1 MSRVARC
8 ISSPLRACSYSKSSL
23 VARSAVLPGAR
34 AYGATAFQQRET
46 APHQEENRPRRPA
59 RDSRSANDFGRTR
72 SGSSREAEQ
81 EEEYDSI
88 PGRQIDASV
97 EVPPHFSEYL
107 ERLFS
112 PLKFPPELA
121 QRILTHAS
129 HRDARRGHNAG
140 LSFIGALSRFP
151 EPKGCETEAEITGR
165 RVLSS
170 YLLMF
175 LQSSPELTPQ
185 HDFEEILASTLH
197 TNLLG
202 EHVGHEWGVGQ
213 VLVWQPAASASKLN
227 GERTELSVLRSAGL
241 YKVQGEAIQAIMG
254 AIYQQYGA
262 SVAHRVFH
270 TRLLPLLKVKGGLP
284 QAFYAHA
291 DRVLKT
297 IGGENVPLLKQNNT
311 KVEVESALSA

>member
-140 LSFIGALSRFP
+140 LSFI
-151 EPKGCETEAEITGR
+151 GR